1 MRKFLYLILFVMTLC
16 IFCCSCSQKTND
28 VKKTSSQHEKK
39 LKSVPNNNTK
49 EDVISEEDL
58 EKGYDLPVSAQEN
71 EEATRDSMQI
81 MSGLEHIYRNAD
93 KGDSL
98 NVVLDNKS
106 ICKMI
111 KKIKQQGYSVTVSED
126 YSNMENYK
134 RFSSFLAKAQ
144 EKQKGSGVIYEVHS
158 EGSIG
163 REKFIYDG
171 KEMFLLASNASWD
184 DNGKPIITFV
194 SYTRIKKWRYSRKGW
209 FCYELCVP
217 EYPEVTE
224 MVDGSCLIRI
234 KPMSDNKRKL
244 SRKCVRGL
252 AYQGNNILCSNWDQ
266 EHMQK
271 IDYNGLYEYLY
282 AMKYKKKFNGK
293 KYSSGIPKDQF
304 EQLIMEYLPVSRE
317 EIEKYASYNEKKKT
331 YDWMRLGCFNYA
343 PNFFGTSIPE
353 VTKIK
358 HNSNGTVTLT
368 VDAVC
373 EMVLCNEAVITHELT
388 VKFNKDGS
396 FRYLG
401 NKILN
406 GGIKKIPEYQYR
418 ILKEKSKR

>member
-1 MRKFLYLILFVMTLC
+1 MTLC
-16 IFCCSCSQKTND
+16 VFCCSCSQKTND

-39 LKSVPNNNTK
+39 LKSVPNNTK

-293 KYSSGIPKDQF
+293 KYPNGIPKDQF

>member
-16 IFCCSCSQKTND
+16 VFCCSCSQKTND

-293 KYSSGIPKDQF
+293 KCPSGIPKDQF

-317 EIEKYASYNEKKKT
+317 DIEKYASYNEKKKT

>member
-1 MRKFLYLILFVMTLC
+1 MTLC
-16 IFCCSCSQKTND
+16 VFCCSCSQKTND

-144 EKQKGSGVIYEVHS
+144 KKQKGSGVIYEVHS

-171 KEMFLLASNASWD
+171 KDMFLLASNASWD

-293 KYSSGIPKDQF
+293 KYPNGIPKDQF

-406 GGIKKIPEYQYR
+406 GGIKEIPEYQYR